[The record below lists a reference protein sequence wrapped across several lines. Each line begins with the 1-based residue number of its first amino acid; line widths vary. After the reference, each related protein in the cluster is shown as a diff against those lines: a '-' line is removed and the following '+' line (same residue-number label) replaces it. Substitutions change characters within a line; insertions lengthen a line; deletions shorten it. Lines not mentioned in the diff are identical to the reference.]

1 MSKFTKRSV
10 IMTLMSFAILA
21 TVFSVQLKTALDVP
35 NVNAQ
40 QFPGASPPDST
51 DLSPLSNMSMANL
64 TGESLIES
72 FGPQSQIDAVIREV
86 ENTNATSFAAR
97 QQIETITSNMTDNM
111 ANNSD
116 MTGSQNMTGE
126 STNDTAMRAVIE
138 QTQNTNATGFAANN
152 LINMTTPQS
161 AGT

>member
-1 MSKFTKRSV
+1 MSKFTKKSV

-40 QFPGASPPDST
+40 QFPGASLSNST
-51 DLSPLSNMSMANL
+51 DFSPQTNMSTANL
-64 TGESLIES
+64 TESLES
-72 FGPQSQIDAVIREV
+72 FGPMSQMEAVIREV
-86 ENTNATSFAAR
+86 ENANAIGYATG
-97 QQIETITSNMTDNM
+97 QQIETITNNMTDNM
-111 ANNSD
+111 SNNSD

-138 QTQNTNATGFAANN
+138 QTEKANALGFAANN
-152 LINMTTPQS
+152 VINMTTPQS
-161 AGT
+161 AGP